1 MSSFNYGYSYVVLPM
16 LADDIDIST
25 IELSLDVKS
34 AYSYAGVLLI
44 GLIDS
49 TDYNAYTQIDTMS
62 VLSFNNETFET
73 RYLSFANYQG
83 EKRNIIFYT
92 TSTYVHIDN
101 IDLHLIPTCAH
112 VENIVAT
119 MDGQNVT
126 FEWEGETPEYE
137 YRLKQASGDVVAT
150 GIVADTFVVF
160 NNLPID
166 QDYVFDVRS
175 VCGAGDT
182 GLWMGNVA
190 IHYGYCVPDISNVD
204 GNGIT
209 NVTFGI
215 NEIVNNSDGP
225 SARPYYGNYTNLVG
239 DAPAGTQFVVNIT
252 YSTNYSY
259 GTIVWI
265 DWNGNM
271 QFEGTEVVA
280 YGTSLQEPTSILAAI
295 IDIPAGQDTGLYR
308 MRIMGSDYEL
318 DDYVTSAAN
327 AALADACSSLNW
339 GICHDYTLRVTEG
352 MPVVTYHV
360 TLSSADPSMGS
371 VTPNGTTDVVMG
383 NNFTALAT
391 PAANHL
397 FTGWVNTYGDTLS
410 RENPYTFIVNSDVVL
425 IGTFRYEGVG
435 IETACSN
442 AISLYPN
449 PANSTVTLIGIE
461 PKATVTLV
469 DVNGH
474 VCGQWSTKES
484 SMAIDLST
492 YITGA
497 YFVRIVGEQA
507 VVVRKLI
514 IK

>member
-1 MSSFNYGYSYVVLPM
+1 
-16 LADDIDIST
+16 
-25 IELSLDVKS
+25 
-34 AYSYAGVLLI
+34 
-44 GLIDS
+44 
-49 TDYNAYTQIDTMS
+49 
-62 VLSFNNETFET
+62 
-73 RYLSFANYQG
+73 
-83 EKRNIIFYT
+83 
-92 TSTYVHIDN
+92 
-101 IDLHLIPTCAH
+101 
-112 VENIVAT
+112 
-119 MDGQNVT
+119 
-126 FEWEGETPEYE
+126 
-137 YRLKQASGDVVAT
+137 
-150 GIVADTFVVF
+150 
-160 NNLPID
+160 
-166 QDYVFDVRS
+166 
-175 VCGAGDT
+175 
-182 GLWMGNVA
+182 
-190 IHYGYCVPDISNVD
+190 
-204 GNGIT
+204 
-209 NVTFGI
+209 
-215 NEIVNNSDGP
+215 
-225 SARPYYGNYTNLVG
+225 
-239 DAPAGTQFVVNIT
+239 
-252 YSTNYSY
+252 
-259 GTIVWI
+259 
-265 DWNGNM
+265 
-271 QFEGTEVVA
+271 
-280 YGTSLQEPTSILAAI
+280 
-295 IDIPAGQDTGLYR
+295 
-308 MRIMGSDYEL
+308 
-318 DDYVTSAAN
+318 
-327 AALADACSSLNW
+327 
-339 GICHDYTLRVTEG
+339 